1 MCPFIETI
9 RIEDGKI
16 YNINYHT
23 ERCNRTRAAF
33 WQDVADIDLG
43 EFISPQSLEG
53 IWKCR
58 IVYGKA
64 IEEITYVPYQRR
76 KVSSLRLVT
85 SDTIDYTYKSAHR
98 EELNALYAQ
107 RETADDILV
116 VRNGYLTDTSISNIA
131 LYDGNTWFTPS
142 CPLLKG
148 TKRAEL
154 LDKHLIQEKEILH
167 TQLGSYFRIMLFNA
181 MIDWGQII
189 ALLYWA
195 GFIFCLMT
203 TLLSFRKMFVLIRSG
218 RKLQQGRYTLI
229 LVPSCVSPFSWGR
242 YIFLSENDY
251 RNHPNEILMHEKM
264 HLRYNHSVDLIYMK
278 RFFFCNGLIL
288 PYGY

>member
-16 YNINYHT
+16 YNINYQT

-85 SDTIDYTYKSAHR
+85 SDTIDYTYKSTNR
-98 EELNALYAQ
+98 EELNSLYAQ

-167 TQLGSYFRIMLFNA
+167 TQLGSYIRIMLFNA
-181 MIDWGQII
+181 MIDWGQIVI
-189 ALLYWA
+189 P
-195 GFIFCLMT
+195 IDE
-203 TLLSFRKMFVLIRSG
+203 KH
-218 RKLQQGRYTLI
+218 LI
-229 LVPSCVSPFSWGR
+229 L
-242 YIFLSENDY
+242 
-251 RNHPNEILMHEKM
+251 
-264 HLRYNHSVDLIYMK
+264 
-278 RFFFCNGLIL
+278 
-288 PYGY
+288 

>member
-76 KVSSLRLVT
+76 KVSSLRLVVA
-85 SDTIDYTYKSAHR
+85 DTIDYTYKSTNR
-98 EELNALYAQ
+98 EELNSLYAQ

-181 MIDWGQII
+181 MIDWGQIVI
-189 ALLYWA
+189 P
-195 GFIFCLMT
+195 IDE
-203 TLLSFRKMFVLIRSG
+203 KH
-218 RKLQQGRYTLI
+218 LI
-229 LVPSCVSPFSWGR
+229 L
-242 YIFLSENDY
+242 
-251 RNHPNEILMHEKM
+251 
-264 HLRYNHSVDLIYMK
+264 
-278 RFFFCNGLIL
+278 
-288 PYGY
+288 

>member
-85 SDTIDYTYKSAHR
+85 SDTIDYTYKSTNR
-98 EELNALYAQ
+98 EELNSLYA
-107 RETADDILV
+107 RE
-116 VRNGYLTDTSISNIA
+116 
-131 LYDGNTWFTPS
+131 
-142 CPLLKG
+142 
-148 TKRAEL
+148 KRL
-154 LDKHLIQEKEILH
+154 
-167 TQLGSYFRIMLFNA
+167 
-181 MIDWGQII
+181 MI
-189 ALLYWA
+189 Y
-195 GFIFCLMT
+195 
-203 TLLSFRKMFVLIRSG
+203 
-218 RKLQQGRYTLI
+218 
-229 LVPSCVSPFSWGR
+229 
-242 YIFLSENDY
+242 
-251 RNHPNEILMHEKM
+251 
-264 HLRYNHSVDLIYMK
+264 
-278 RFFFCNGLIL
+278 
-288 PYGY
+288 

>member
-1 MCPFIETI
+1 MNLFLP
-9 RIEDGKI
+9 
-16 YNINYHT
+16 NH
-23 ERCNRTRAAF
+23 
-33 WQDVADIDLG
+33 
-43 EFISPQSLEG
+43 
-53 IWKCR
+53 WKVSGNAR

-85 SDTIDYTYKSAHR
+85 SDTIDYTYKSTNR
-98 EELNALYAQ
+98 EELNSLYAQ

-142 CPLLKG
+142 YPLLKG

-181 MIDWGQII
+181 MIDWGQIVI
-189 ALLYWA
+189 P
-195 GFIFCLMT
+195 IDE
-203 TLLSFRKMFVLIRSG
+203 KH
-218 RKLQQGRYTLI
+218 LI
-229 LVPSCVSPFSWGR
+229 L
-242 YIFLSENDY
+242 
-251 RNHPNEILMHEKM
+251 
-264 HLRYNHSVDLIYMK
+264 
-278 RFFFCNGLIL
+278 
-288 PYGY
+288 

>member
-64 IEEITYVPYQRR
+64 IEEITYVPYQRH

-85 SDTIDYTYKSAHR
+85 S
-98 EELNALYAQ
+98 E
-107 RETADDILV
+107 
-116 VRNGYLTDTSISNIA
+116 
-131 LYDGNTWFTPS
+131 
-142 CPLLKG
+142 
-148 TKRAEL
+148 
-154 LDKHLIQEKEILH
+154 
-167 TQLGSYFRIMLFNA
+167 
-181 MIDWGQII
+181 
-189 ALLYWA
+189 
-195 GFIFCLMT
+195 
-203 TLLSFRKMFVLIRSG
+203 
-218 RKLQQGRYTLI
+218 
-229 LVPSCVSPFSWGR
+229 
-242 YIFLSENDY
+242 
-251 RNHPNEILMHEKM
+251 
-264 HLRYNHSVDLIYMK
+264 
-278 RFFFCNGLIL
+278 
-288 PYGY
+288 